1 MFCYAHF
8 SEILLLP
15 SKAQQKVVLQALNY
29 GLNSTEAANAVFA
42 I

>member
-15 SKAQQKVVLQALNY
+15 SKTQPKVVLQALNY
-29 GLNSTEAANAVFA
+29 ELNSTEAVNAVLA